1 MITIVVV
8 VVVVK
13 YVLQTLIVF
22 WFFSLHFPENK
33 SLIHLQ
39 TTLIINLK
47 ESLLF
52 NFKML
57 WNSFV
62 MLYIQKI
69 LFAHFI
75 SRVSVGTYV
84 CARMY
89 SAYIFKLMLSV
100 EVITICLNKYTL
112 KDGWQVAIPSMC
124 NYVSNYMSHCWFGV
138 AGYDIHEDLAGW

>member
-1 MITIVVV
+1 MSY
-8 VVVVK
+8 K
-13 YVLQTLIVF
+13 PWL
-22 WFFSLHFPENK
+22 FSDSFPFIFQKINHLYIYK
-33 SLIHLQ
+33 S
-39 TTLIINLK
+39 TLIINLK
-47 ESLLF
+47 GSLLF

-69 LFAHFI
+69 LFAHVI

-112 KDGWQVAIPSMC
+112 KDGWQVAIPSTC